1 MTINKIN
8 FRLVIILF
16 IGFLS
21 INSYSQLH
29 IHSPYSQFGIGQ
41 LSLSNQVYYHS
52 MGGVGY
58 AISHPSYINIA
69 NPASN
74 VALLP
79 SSFIFE
85 VGIESNS
92 TTLKTKNLSEST
104 SYSSLNYLL
113 FGFSIS
119 QRWKTSFGVL
129 PFSKVGYSVS
139 DNILIENV
147 GLTEHYYEGYGGIN
161 QCYWGN
167 AFKISDN
174 FSIGISAHYLFGTI
188 TKFRNT
194 SFPDSIFVLTSQ
206 IDEITTINDFYFDYG
221 IQYSKKLKNNH
232 KLSFGLTFSNSTKIN
247 IKSNY
252 LSKTFLY
259 NSEQHIEYLTDTL
272 DYSPTKKGTF
282 LLPSK
287 IGFGIALEKS
297 RKWLV
302 AADFD
307 WQNWK
312 KFKSF
317 NISDS
322 LKNSYKIAIGGHF
335 TPNYTSISS
344 YWKRVNY
351 RFGFRFLK
359 SYLELRGN
367 NINEI
372 GFSFGMG
379 LPLRKSSTTINFGI
393 EVGNRGTINDD
404 LIQENFINFK
414 FGISL
419 HNIWFFKTKYH

>member
-1 MTINKIN
+1 MTINKKKY
-8 FRLVIILF
+8 RPGVILF
-16 IGFLS
+16 IVFLS

-29 IHSPYSQFGIGQ
+29 INSPYSQFGIGQ

-52 MGGVGY
+52 MGGIGY
-58 AISHPSYINIA
+58 ASSHPSYINTT

-74 VALLP
+74 SALLP

-92 TTLKTKNLSEST
+92 TTLKTKNLSQT
-104 SYSSLNYLL
+104 ANYTSLNYLL

-119 QRWKTSFGVL
+119 KSWKTSFGVL

-139 DNILIENV
+139 NTLSIENV
-147 GLTEHYYEGYGGIN
+147 GQTKHLFEGYGGIN

-167 AFKISDN
+167 SFKIFKN
-174 FSIGISAHYLFGTI
+174 FSVGVSASYLFGTI

-194 SFPDSIFVLTSQ
+194 SFPDSVFVLSSQ
-206 IDEITTINDFYFDYG
+206 IDEISTISDFYFNYG
-221 IQYSKKLKNNH
+221 IQYQKKLKNNY
-232 KLSFGLTFSNSTKIN
+232 KLSFGVTFSNSTN
-247 IKSNY
+247 VNVKSNY

-259 NSEQHIEYLTDTL
+259 NSEQAIEYLTDTL
-272 DYSPTKKGTF
+272 EYSPTKKGNF
-282 LLPSK
+282 LLPAK
-287 IGFGIALEKS
+287 IGFGIALVKS
-297 RKWLV
+297 NKWLIE
-302 AADFD
+302 ADFD

-312 KFKSF
+312 KFKF
-317 NISDS
+317 FDISDS
-322 LKNSYKIAIGGHF
+322 LQDSYRIAIGG
-335 TPNYTSISS
+335 NYTPDYSSFSS

-351 RFGFRFLK
+351 RFGFRYLK

-367 NINEI
+367 SINEI

-379 LPLRKSSTTINFGI
+379 LPLRKSNTTINLGI

-404 LIQENFINFK
+404 LIQKNFINFK

-419 HNIWFFKTKYH
+419 HNIWFFKSKYH

>member
-1 MTINKIN
+1 MTINKIKY
-8 FRLVIILF
+8 RLGIILF
-16 IGFLS
+16 ISFLS

-52 MGGVGY
+52 MGGIGY
-58 AISHPSYINIA
+58 AISHPSYINTA

-74 VALLP
+74 AALLP

-92 TTLKTKNLSEST
+92 TILKTKSLSEST
-104 SYSSLNYLL
+104 NYSSINYFL
-113 FGFSIS
+113 FGFSVS

-139 DNILIENV
+139 NTVSIEDL
-147 GLTEHYYEGYGGIN
+147 GKTKHFYEGYGGIN

-167 AFKISDN
+167 AYKISDN
-174 FSIGISAHYLFGTI
+174 FSIGISARYLFGTI
-188 TKFRNT
+188 TKLRST
-194 SFPDSIFVLTSQ
+194 SFPDSLFVLTSQ
-206 IDEITTINDFYFDYG
+206 IDETKTISDFYFDYG
-221 IQYSKKLKNNH
+221 IQYSVKLKNNY
-232 KLSFGLTFSNSTKIN
+232 KLNLGLIFSNSTKIN
-247 IKSNY
+247 TKSNY

-259 NSEQHIEYLTDTL
+259 NSGQNIEYLTDTL

-282 LLPSK
+282 LLPAK
-287 IGFGIALEKS
+287 IGFGIALEKP

-302 AADFD
+302 EADFD

-312 KFKSF
+312 KYKSF
-317 NISDS
+317 NVSDS
-322 LKNSYKIAIGGHF
+322 LKNSYKIAIGGNF

-351 RFGFRFLK
+351 RFGFRFSK

-372 GFSFGMG
+372 GFSIGIG
-379 LPLRKSSTTINFGI
+379 LPLRKSNTTINFGI
-393 EVGNRGTINDD
+393 EVGNRGTINDE
-404 LIQENFINFK
+404 LIQENFVNFK